1 MIRTVL
7 LEGIKKVDST
17 FSITNTLKKKS
28 YTKFLE
34 ATNIVEFNFEFYK
47 NKLYPGLINY
57 NSFISFLES
66 SANSNILAPYKNTK
80 DYNVIFLKFLSVLY
94 CNKVFG
100 KKIADKEDKKFIR
113 TEILFNILNPDSPLT
128 FIDINKGIYINK
140 KSQYIEKVFEDIYNL
155 SEEDG
160 ENLIPTVR
168 KQSVL
173 KTDSNIL
180 NINIFIINTK
190 ANRRFIKSLNILQ
203 DQLSKYKEDYINQ
216 AIISRTHKDTNL
228 NLTTQHIF
236 KTHRYGFNNGKLN
249 TTSLTMTSRLI
260 ETIIFKEKY
269 KLINHL
275 ENWLTSR
282 DKFTNLGVPFKT
294 GILIQG
300 KPGVGKSSLSYAIAG
315 LVSAGQIFHFDT
327 NFIKNE
333 GINGIYREIG
343 SIFVTS
349 SSPKVIIFDEFE
361 KTVSELSEKEIADF
375 CELFDS
381 PTSPNNCIFIAIT
394 NDKIKIPEVL
404 VRPGRFDLDITL
416 DYFDKEDVV
425 EYLETKGIS
434 DNIINTEF
442 NYFLN
447 TPEVK
452 PAELQKAYLDYI
464 RMKGENND

>member
-1 MIRTVL
+1 MIKTVL

-34 ATNIVEFNFEFYK
+34 ATNIIEFNFEFYK

-57 NSFISFLES
+57 TSLISFLDS
-66 SANSNILAPYKNTK
+66 SADSNILAPYKYVE
-80 DYNVIFLKFLSVLY
+80 DYNSIFLKFLSTLY
-94 CNKVFG
+94 CNGVFD
-100 KKIADKEDKKFIR
+100 KKLLNKEDKKLLR
-113 TEILFNILNPDSPLT
+113 TEILFDMLNPDSPLT
-128 FIDINKGIYINK
+128 FIDINRGIYINK
-140 KSQYIEKVFEDIYNL
+140 RSQYIEKVFEDIYNL

-160 ENLIPTVR
+160 NDLIPTVK
-168 KQSVL
+168 KQSIL

-180 NINIFIINTK
+180 TISIFVMNTK
-190 ANRRFIKSLNILQ
+190 ANRRFIESLKILQ
-203 DQLSKYKEDYINQ
+203 YQLSKYKEEYINQ
-216 AIISRTHKDTNL
+216 TIKLRTHKDTNL
-228 NLTTQHIF
+228 NLATQHIF
-236 KTHRYGFNNGKLN
+236 KAHRYGFNNGKLN
-249 TTSLTMTSRLI
+249 TTSLTITSRLL

-282 DKFTNLGVPFKT
+282 DKFANLGVPFKT

-315 LVSAGQIFHFDT
+315 LVGAGQVFHFDT

-333 GINGIYREIG
+333 GINGIYREIEN
-343 SIFVTS
+343 IFVTS
-349 SSPKVIIFDEFE
+349 SSHRVIIFDEFE

-394 NDKIKIPEVL
+394 NDKAKIPNVL
-404 VRPGRFDLDITL
+404 TRPGRFDLDITL
-416 DYFDKEDVV
+416 DYFDKDDVI

-442 NYFLN
+442 SCFLN

-464 RMKGENND
+464 RMKGEK